1 MSSKYFV
8 TGGGSICWLSAI
20 ICCISGGNY
29 FASAAAYSQF
39 SLRQQLD
46 RRCYRSFCHYNRR
59 CSPILNCDAGL
70 RSQSDT
76 VCESDSTSED
86 SSSCC
91 YGQRVAVLLPDSS
104 SLESNDD
111 GNSKWQLNAI
121 QHLRQV
127 ATKSKLSVISLDDQ
141 SRENNISSYTHL
153 LTAVPCPRT
162 NTYAIAIHANPPQ
175 SKKKSREKKH
185 IKLKLDPFFLD
196 LCPSSDTRLGYRMNL
211 TSSNKSGSGS
221 ELLLKALGMK
231 KLLSSNKQHQL
242 VIYDMTAGLARDSMI
257 MLSSAISNIGESTAQ
272 PLRLHMVERDPLVAS
287 LLTDA
292 MRRLDI
298 LANLENSNE
307 GNVAKL
313 LTKSLSMEE
322 GDAISVLE
330 RMLTDTKSNDSV
342 PYPPDIVYLDP
353 MFPPRKKKASAVKK
367 DMAMLH
373 SLLGTTATSED
384 KKESEEA
391 ERVRLE
397 EEQKLLVA
405 ACAGAT
411 NRVVVKRPAN
421 ALPLGFCDEKND
433 NNSPAPSYAIRGNI
447 NRWDVY
453 ITS

>member
-1 MSSKYFV
+1 MKGTQHFFAA
-8 TGGGSICWLSAI
+8 GAWISA
-20 ICCISGGNY
+20 SNNY
-29 FASAAAYSQF
+29 FISAAAYSQF
-39 SLRQQLD
+39 NDVRQHQLD
-46 RRCYRSFCHYNRR
+46 RRCYCFGHQNRG
-59 CSPILNCDAGL
+59 SSQILNCGAVL
-70 RSQSDT
+70 RSQSEAI
-76 VCESDSTSED
+76 CESDSLSGDNTS
-86 SSSCC
+86 C

-104 SLESNDD
+104 LESDDD
-111 GNSKWQLNAI
+111 GNSNWQLNAM

-127 ATKSKLSVISLDDQ
+127 ATKSKLSVISLDEQ
-141 SRENNISSYTHL
+141 SREKNSSYTHL

-175 SKKKSREKKH
+175 SKKKSREKKQT
-185 IKLKLDPFFLD
+185 KLKLDPFFVD

-211 TSSNKSGSGS
+211 TSSKSGSGS

-231 KLLSSNKQHQL
+231 KILSSDKHQL
-242 VIYDMTAGLARDSMI
+242 VIYDLTAGLARDSMI
-257 MLSSAISNIGESTAQ
+257 MLSSAISNFGEPTAQ

-307 GNVAKL
+307 ENIAKL

-322 GDAISVLE
+322 GDAKSVLE
-330 RMLTDTKSNDSV
+330 RMLTDAKSIESA

-373 SLLGTTATSED
+373 SLLGSAVTSED
-384 KKESEEA
+384 KSESEET
-391 ERVRLE
+391 EKVRLE

-405 ACAGAT
+405 ACNAAT
-411 NRVVVKRPAN
+411 RRVVVKRPAN
-421 ALPLGFCDEKND
+421 ALPLGVVSGEEND
-433 NNSPAPSYAIRGNI
+433 ADSPAPSYDIRGNI